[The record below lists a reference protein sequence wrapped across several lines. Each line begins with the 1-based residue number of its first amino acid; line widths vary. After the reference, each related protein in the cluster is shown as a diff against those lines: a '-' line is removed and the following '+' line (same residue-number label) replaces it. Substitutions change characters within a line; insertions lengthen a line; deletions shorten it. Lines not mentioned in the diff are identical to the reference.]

1 VTFEVR
7 EEAVGVGQSDS
18 IAMYGIGESIGRFG
32 EVLEDDYGI
41 AVKPERFADIV
52 PGVDASKFAGG
63 SGRIGEE
70 RRGLGPG
77 QGGKAGVGGL
87 GGNDTIE
94 VRFFVFAAQITT
106 SNPTLVLYF
115 NNERMIKGSSSRILT
130 SKHWRPQTCLRA
142 MESFADEAEGHRLR

>member
-1 VTFEVR
+1 MPSSVTFEVR

-18 IAMYGIGESIGRFG
+18 IAKYGIGESIGRSG

-77 QGGKAGVGGL
+77 QGKAGGGGV
-87 GGNDTIE
+87 GGNDTNE
-94 VRFFVFAAQITT
+94 VCFVVFAAQ
-106 SNPTLVLYF
+106 
-115 NNERMIKGSSSRILT
+115 
-130 SKHWRPQTCLRA
+130 
-142 MESFADEAEGHRLR
+142 RLRLPL